1 MPFTLVHLAGS
12 KKGRSDSFPGPRV
25 RIGRDPGNDLCFD
38 PYEDR
43 DASSKH
49 AEIVQDAGQWWLDD
63 LGSTNGTFVNGERVS
78 RQSLRDGDVI
88 AFGRGGPKLRFAV
101 AADAADGANG
111 ADAAVAGAAPPAP
124 AAPDAPAP
132 AAEHNPPPLPPLAAA
147 LGGAPDPG
155 ADAARPD
162 IPAPK
167 LPGPKTMKLILKG
180 AAAKAK
186 SGSKSS
192 LFGGTAVFVK
202 EIVRQARDE
211 ATAGVRMMLAIAAF
225 LFVVLFLL
233 VGWLAWQLN
242 SKSNEFDDREKV
254 WAKERQ
260 EFAQQSQDRLRDEQ
274 ELFERMQE
282 EARQQQVSYT
292 KKLEA
297 RLERAQAEMGA
308 DHGEI
313 ARLKAQ
319 LSNLRTP
326 TVAFQEVLRQAKP
339 AIYLIYCRY
348 EVKRKAGAPADL
360 PPARSHYEG
369 FGTGFCVGPDGHI
382 VTNKHVVKPWLFSRA
397 RAELD
402 HHHLQVKTDPATG
415 KARAYYAAWPVGERV
430 LDRPG
435 TRHLNFT
442 TGFNNIVHS
451 NLELLAT
458 AADQMRQ
465 FTTMATIGGKSQ
477 RVKVYAHDPQSL
489 NDVAVLKATE
499 APGVKFETIAMASRS
514 DLARLKEAGA
524 LDPIAVI
531 GFPRGI
537 QVLEI
542 GRATPSPTI
551 GNIRKVEHTIHVSAS
566 ISPGN
571 SGGPLVNLDG
581 KVIGIATRIINAET
595 ETHGVC
601 LPISKAYD
609 LLPKELRPK

>member
-1 MPFTLVHLAGS
+1 MSYHLVHLAGS
-12 KKGRSDSFPGPRV
+12 KKGRTDSFAGPRI

-49 AEIVQDAGQWWLDD
+49 AEITIEGEAVWLDD
-63 LGSTNGTFVNGERVS
+63 LGSTNGTFVNGERVT
-78 RQSLRDGDVI
+78 RHALVAGDVI
-88 AFGRGGPKLRFAV
+88 AFGRGGPKLRF
-101 AADAADGANG
+101 DLKGAERNG
-111 ADAAVAGAAPPAP
+111 SSAHAPAAAPP
-124 AAPDAPAP
+124 
-132 AAEHNPPPLPPLAAA
+132 
-147 LGGAPDPG
+147 GRPDPG
-155 ADAARPD
+155 ADAARAD

-180 AAAKAK
+180 AAAKAR

-211 ATAGVRMMLAIAAF
+211 ATAGVRYMLAVAALLF
-225 LFVVLFLL
+225 LVLFVL
-233 VGWLAWQLN
+233 VGWLAWQL
-242 SKSNEFDDREKV
+242 SAKSEEYDNRAKALEAERE
-254 WAKERQ
+254 
-260 EFAQQSQDRLRDEQ
+260 EFAQQSQDRLREEQ
-274 ELFERMQE
+274 ALFERMQE
-282 EARQQQVSYT
+282 EARLQQERYT
-292 KKLEA
+292 KELEQKLID
-297 RLERAQAEMGA
+297 AQSAMGA
-308 DHGEI
+308 DHDEI
-313 ARLKAQ
+313 ARLKGQ

-326 TVAFQEVLRQAKP
+326 TVAFQEVLRAARP

-348 EVKRKAGAPADL
+348 EVTRKANAPADL

-369 FGTGFCVGPDGHI
+369 FGTGFCVTPAGHI
-382 VTNKHVVKPWLFSRA
+382 LTNKHVVKPWLFSRA

-415 KARAYYAAWPVGERV
+415 RERAYYAAWPVGERV

-442 TGFNNIVHS
+442 TGYNNIVHS
-451 NLELLAT
+451 NLELVGT
-458 AADQMRQ
+458 APDQMRQ
-465 FTTMATIGGKSQ
+465 FSTPAEIDGSTQQVT
-477 RVKVYAHDPQSL
+477 VYAHDPQSL
-489 NDVAVLKATE
+489 NDIAVLRATE
-499 APGVKFETIAMASRS
+499 AIGQPFETIAMASRQ

-524 LDPIAVI
+524 LDPVAVI

-542 GRATPSPTI
+542 GTAIPSPTI

-571 SGGPLVNLDG
+571 SGGPLVNLEG
-581 KVIGIATRIINAET
+581 KVIGIATRIMNAET

-601 LPISKAYD
+601 LPITKAYD
-609 LLPKELRPK
+609 LLPQEFRPK

>member
-1 MPFTLVHLAGS
+1 MPCKLVHLAGS
-12 KKGRSDSFPGPRV
+12 KKGRTDTFAGPRI

-49 AEIVQDAGQWWLDD
+49 AEISIEGEQWWLDD
-63 LGSTNGTFVNGERVS
+63 LGSTNGTFVNGERVT
-78 RQSLRDGDVI
+78 RHSLTEGDVI
-88 AFGRGGPKLRFAV
+88 AFGRGGPKLRFDLNAAAQQNGSSPHV
-101 AADAADGANG
+101 AAAAAP
-111 ADAAVAGAAPPAP
+111 AAPPAH
-124 AAPDAPAP
+124 DAPAP
-132 AAEHNPPPLPPLAAA
+132 EPAAA
-147 LGGAPDPG
+147 VGGTPDAG
-155 ADAARPD
+155 ADAARAD

-211 ATAGVRMMLAIAAF
+211 ATAGVRLMLAIVALLF
-225 LFVVLFLL
+225 LVLFVL

-242 SKSNEFDDREKV
+242 AKSEAIDTLSSELK
-254 WAKERQ
+254 AERA
-260 EFAQQSQDRLRDEQ
+260 EFAQQSQDRLREEQ
-274 ELFERMQE
+274 AMFERMQE
-282 EARQQQVSYT
+282 EARLQQERYT
-292 KKLEA
+292 KELEQKLID
-297 RLERAQAEMGA
+297 AQNAMGA
-308 DHGEI
+308 DAGEI
-313 ARLKAQ
+313 DRLKAQ

-326 TVAFQEVLRQAKP
+326 TIAFQEVLRAARP

-348 EVKRKAGAPADL
+348 EVKRKANAPADL

-369 FGTGFCVGPDGHI
+369 FGTGFCVSSAGHI

-402 HHHLQVKTDPATG
+402 HNHMQVKTDPATG

-451 NLELLAT
+451 NLELVAT

-465 FTTMATIGGKSQ
+465 FTTSATIGGKKQ
-477 RVKVYAHDPQSL
+477 RVKVYAHDPQSQ
-489 NDVAVLKATE
+489 NDVAVLQATE
-499 APGVKFETIAMASRS
+499 PLGQPFETIAMANRK
-514 DLARLKEAGA
+514 DLQRLKDTGA
-524 LDPIAVI
+524 LDPVAVI

-542 GRATPSPTI
+542 GKATPSPTI

-571 SGGPLVNLDG
+571 SGGPLVNLQG

-601 LPISKAYD
+601 IPITKAFD
-609 LLPKELRPK
+609 LLPKEFRPK